1 MAVSIANPNNTVFQ
15 PRATALP
22 DEMHRKGMDNTSFIE
37 KSSSKPLDTADL
49 NQNRT
54 VLVQHASSH
63 LVGIDIRIP
72 DITKPVSDTDVNLLS
87 KQISLY
93 SQSGSLIPAQNEKVS
108 ALPEKEIAS
117 RSEKI
122 MSTTNFLGGYNSMRF
137 APLIELAK
145 TALLSKHAEHG
156 MKTKMLE
163 TSQKSL
169 ESSVEHSMQAA
180 QEQFKKDL
188 TSGIVTSGMSL
199 AGGIKSHR
207 GHSQAIKGYETQGA
221 KITDHKNQGNDLNAH
236 AMLSRGKDMNDPMW
250 AHDMTRLKQSPN
262 SQHVKAESEN
272 FQLQT
277 TLSASNQQIDVGKAL
292 QSGALAMGTIS
303 SAQMIVSQA
312 EQNGLQQLRQ
322 FDKEVFMQE
331 SQRNDERAQ
340 DAEKLK
346 SALLATLE
354 NIAKGIS
361 DTASVVANNTKM

>member
-15 PRATALP
+15 QRATALP
-22 DEMHRKGMDNTSFIE
+22 EEMHRKGMDNAGFIE
-37 KSSSKPLDTADL
+37 KSNSKLLDTADL
-49 NQNRT
+49 NRNRT
-54 VLVQHASSH
+54 ILVQHASSH

-72 DITKPVSDTDVNLLS
+72 DITKPVSDTDANLLS

-93 SQSGSLIPAQNEKVS
+93 SQSSALMPAPNEKVPVV
-108 ALPEKEIAS
+108 PEKEIAS
-117 RSEKI
+117 RSENI
-122 MSTTNFLGGYNSMRF
+122 MSTTSFLGGYNSMRF

-180 QEQFKKDL
+180 REQLKKDL
-188 TSGIVTSGMSL
+188 TSCIVTGGMSL
-199 AGGIKSHR
+199 AGGIKSHK
-207 GHSQAIKGYETQGA
+207 GHSQAIKGYEVQGT
-221 KITDHKNQGNDLNAH
+221 KITDHKKLGNDLNAQ
-236 AMLSRGKDMNDPMW
+236 ATPSRGKDMNDPMC
-250 AHDMTRLKQSPN
+250 APDMTRMKQSPN
-262 SQHVKAESEN
+262 NEHLQEQSER

-277 TLSASNQQIDVGKAL
+277 TLSASQQQIGVGQAI
-292 QSGALAMGTIS
+292 QGGALAMGTIS
-303 SAQMIVSQA
+303 SSQMIVSQA

-322 FDKEVFMQE
+322 FDKDVFMQE

-346 SALLATLE
+346 AALLATLE
-354 NIAKGIS
+354 NIAKDIS
-361 DTASVVANNTKM
+361 NTASVVANNTKM

>member
-15 PRATALP
+15 QRATALP
-22 DEMHRKGMDNTSFIE
+22 EERHRKGMDNTGFIE
-37 KSSSKPLDTADL
+37 KSNSKPLDTSDL
-49 NQNRT
+49 NRNRT
-54 VLVQHASSH
+54 ILVQQASSH
-63 LVGIDIRIP
+63 LVGIDIRVP
-72 DITKPVSDTDVNLLS
+72 DITKPVSDTDANLLS

-93 SQSGSLIPAQNEKVS
+93 SQSSALMPAQNEKVPVV
-108 ALPEKEIAS
+108 PEKEIAS

-122 MSTTNFLGGYNSMRF
+122 MSTTSFLGGYNSMRF

-169 ESSVEHSMQAA
+169 ESAVEHSIEAA
-180 QEQFKKDL
+180 REQLKKEI
-188 TSGIVTSGMSL
+188 TSSIVTSGMAL
-199 AGGIKSHR
+199 TGGIKAHG
-207 GHSQAIKGYETQGA
+207 GHSLAIKGHQIQGA
-221 KITDHKNQGNDLNAH
+221 KITQHKNLGNKLDAE
-236 AMLSRGKDMNDPMW
+236 ATLSRGKDMSDPLW
-250 AHDMTRLKQSPN
+250 AQDMTRLKQSAN
-262 SQHVKAESEN
+262 REQVLAQKQE

-277 TLSASNQQIDVGKAL
+277 TLSASQQQIGVG
-292 QSGALAMGTIS
+292 QTFQGAASAMGTIS
-303 SAQMIVSQA
+303 SSQMIVSQA

-322 FDKEVFMQE
+322 FDKDVFMQE

-346 SALLATLE
+346 AALLATLE